1 MPGKSR
7 RCLLKSA
14 ITGTVSLIGAKA
26 ALAFPTT
33 EESEE
38 NAERGASSLT
48 GTPGGPTTSIQYN
61 ADGGNFGGIANFEMS
76 SAGVVKIGPAE
87 REIPPLTTAV
97 PRLQLATGSLAKIE
111 TNTIGTMAAVAFVDN
126 SSTASNATY
135 SEDGFSISRNYMP
148 SAKVASNFSFN
159 GMEIGISNDP
169 SNTQDQS
176 GLYFTGLG
184 VFSGLFSPT
193 TIGNASAIEII
204 NFSVVS
210 PGQTQTVES
219 VIGLYTE
226 TLLGDGANVATY
238 NVTKAVGL
246 NIGTTGFYGPQAGVI
261 GTSWGLNIEGP
272 RLGAGTGSVAARVG
286 IRMASQSQG
295 NPEGRNPNSWA
306 ICEEDPTDRNA
317 MGSINLRGAG
327 GPLISAG
334 TGDPN
339 GVVTSVVGGLYLRVD
354 GGAGSSLYVKES
366 GAGNTGWVAK

>member
-14 ITGTVSLIGAKA
+14 LTGTASLIGVKA

-33 EESEE
+33 KESEE
-38 NAERGASSLT
+38 NAERWASSST
-48 GTPGGPTTSIQYN
+48 GTAGGPTTSIQYN
-61 ADGGNFGGIANFEMS
+61 AGNGTFDGNANFEMS
-76 SAGVVKIGPAE
+76 PGVVKIGPAE
-87 REIPPLTTAV
+87 REIPPGTTTV
-97 PRLQLATGSLAKIE
+97 PRLRLATGGLVKTE
-111 TNTIGTMAAVAFVDN
+111 TNAIASMAALALVDN
-126 SSTASNATY
+126 STTASNAT
-135 SEDGFSISRNYMP
+135 SAEDGFTISRNYMP

-176 GLYFTGLG
+176 GVYFTGLG
-184 VFSGLFSPT
+184 VYAALLSPT
-193 TIGNASAIEII
+193 TIGNCSGTEII
-204 NFSVVS
+204 NFSAVS
-210 PGQTQTVES
+210 PGQTQAVES
-219 VIGLYTE
+219 LIGLYTE
-226 TLLGDGANVATY
+226 TLLGDGTNVATY

-306 ICEEDPTDRNA
+306 IYEEDPTDRNA
-317 MGSINLRGAG
+317 MGSINLRGSR

-354 GGAGSSLYVKES
+354 GGVGSSLYVKES
-366 GAGNTGWVAK
+366 GTGNTGWVAK